1 MFGVINN
8 IVRSSPQAR
17 EAVLSYFAHILQ
29 LNVKRAQMQVD
40 PLTVASEGFMH
51 NIAAILLSFCEPF
64 MDVKASKVGCL
75 PPRSCLLL
83 THFLYMQIDKIEP
96 TYFRT
101 SRRLDVTEDT
111 KVTADK
117 EQSDRYYNSGE
128 PKGKTLRLMMMAG
141 RTHHFWC
148 STQLY

>member
-1 MFGVINN
+1 MFGIINN

-17 EAVLSYFAHILQ
+17 EAILSYFAHILQ

-64 MDVKASKVGCL
+64 MDVKASKVRCL
-75 PPRSCLLL
+75 SRYVKVMDVDIL
-83 THFLYMQIDKIEP
+83 FMQIDKIDP

-128 PKGKTLRLMMMAG
+128 PKGKAMRYTR
-141 RTHHFWC
+141 
-148 STQLY
+148 